1 MDRLVARG
9 EKMSTNKKIKVLQV
23 LGGLWS
29 GGTEAFVMNMYRSID
44 REKVEFDF
52 LIHESSKAHYDD
64 EVLSLGG
71 EIYRIPGRHEVGT
84 IKYFVNLVQVLRKI
98 KPDVIHSHAMF
109 NSGIVMLAAFLAG
122 IKKRI
127 SHSHNTS
134 DQGEGGISRKIFRLI
149 MRSCILLFSTNLA
162 ACSNKAANY
171 LFLNKNHSKKKAL
184 ILNNAVNINDFTYNE
199 RLRYEVRNE
208 LGADDKL
215 VLGHVGR
222 FTEQKNH
229 HFLVDIFKS
238 VHDQYPDSMLVMI
251 GDGPLRPELEIKVA
265 ELGLSSAVKFLGIRN
280 DIPKLLQGIDLFIL
294 PSLYEGLPVVLIEAQ
309 AAGLSCIL
317 SDTITRDTDITG
329 RAKFIDLNA
338 SPHIWAHE
346 ILSSP
351 SNHEDTAE
359 MIRSNG
365 YDTDTMARRLVS
377 FYMNKAV

>member
-1 MDRLVARG
+1 MD
-9 EKMSTNKKIKVLQV
+9 TNKKIKVLQV

-52 LIHESSKAHYDD
+52 LIHEKSKAHYDD

-71 EIYRIPGRHEVGT
+71 RIYRIPGRHEVGT
-84 IKYFVNLVQVLRKI
+84 LKYIVNLVRVLRKI

-109 NSGIVMLAAFLAG
+109 NSGVVMLAAFLAG

-134 DQGEGGISRKIFRLI
+134 DQGGGGISRKIFRFI
-149 MRSCILLFSTNLA
+149 MRLCIFLFSTNLA
-162 ACSNKAANY
+162 ACSNKAAKY
-171 LFLNKNHSKKKAL
+171 LFFNKTYSKKQAL
-184 ILNNAVNINDFTYNE
+184 ILNNAVNINDFIYNE
-199 RLRYEVRNE
+199 KLRHEARNE
-208 LGADDKL
+208 LCAGGKL

-229 HFLVDIFKS
+229 HFLIDIFKS
-238 VHDQYPDSMLVMI
+238 VHDQYPDSMLVMV
-251 GDGPLRPELEIKVA
+251 GDGPLRPGLETKVA
-265 ELGLSSAVKFLGIRN
+265 ELGLSLAVKFLGVRN
-280 DIPKLLQGIDLFIL
+280 DIPKLLQGIDLFVL

-329 RAKFIDLNA
+329 RVKFIGLNA
-338 SPHIWAHE
+338 SPNIWAHE

-351 SNHEDTAE
+351 SNHEDTSE
-359 MIRSNG
+359 MIRRNG
-365 YDTDTMARRLVS
+365 YDTATTAKRLADL
-377 FYMNKAV
+377 YINKAI